1 MKQNNKYTEIMNLLN
16 YQPIG
21 SVLLRLYGVISRF
34 LKRYL
39 VFKPLYWIEKKI
51 DPNCVNGKPKYKRLH
66 KFTYEVCKWTM
77 F

>member
-1 MKQNNKYTEIMNLLN
+1 MKEDHKYIEIMKQLN

-39 VFKPLYWIEKKI
+39 CFKPLYWIEKKI
-51 DPNCVNGKPKYKRLH
+51 DPSCTSGKPKYKKFARLVY
-66 KFTYEVCKWTM
+66 KVCIWAL
-77 F
+77 